1 MLRRCETETALINSL
16 EQKKK
21 EKKTKAQ
28 ISWAARALNR
38 PGHLPADGSAL
49 LRADAGAVWVGS
61 RFAGL
66 VPVSGLANPCS
77 LIKLCVECE
86 WSVRE

>member
-1 MLRRCETETALINSL
+1 MLLRRETQTALINLL

-21 EKKTKAQ
+21 EKNKAQ
-28 ISWAARALNR
+28 ISSVARALNR

-61 RFAGL
+61 RRFAGL